1 MPVWI
6 RRDPVQPRR
15 WVVHLSALTDAEKVD
30 IRRLCGY
37 PAYGA
42 APTGMQTWRFFQSY
56 GSLEFRLNNLGDAE
70 LVIARRY
77 IGTLIALEVAIPA
90 TSDGLDTDQASVWT
104 RNKGELTDRIKLF
117 DGWRRRLC
125 GFLGVPPGPALSSGA
140 ATLIV

>member
-1 MPVWI
+1 MNP
-6 RRDPVQPRR
+6 
-15 WVVHLSALTDAEKVD
+15 LSDAEKVD

-42 APTGMQTWRFFQSY
+42 APTGMQSWRYFQVY
-56 GSLEFRLNNLGDAE
+56 GLLEFRLNNLGDAE

-77 IGTLIALEVAIPA
+77 IGTLNALEVAIPA

-104 RNKGELTDRIKLF
+104 RNKDELADRIKLF
-117 DGWRRRLC
+117 DEWRRRLC
-125 GFLGVPPGPALSSGA
+125 GFLGVAAGPGLSSGS